1 MSDIREELQKLVDKF
16 NKTENEK
23 KEKIKDLERSIAI
36 VFEDDGK
43 YHTYLKNG
51 ELSDIEEGEI
61 NADITVITTTD
72 TFLKILNKEEDALT
86 AYITKKIKIKAKLMD
101 KLLLND
107 ILS

>member
-1 MSDIREELQKLVDKF
+1 MKEILQELVNKF
-16 NKTENEK
+16 NNSNDKR
-23 KEKIKDLERSIAI
+23 KEKIKDLERTIVI

-43 YHTYLKNG
+43 YYTHLKDG
-51 ELSDIEEGEI
+51 KLSDVEEGEVQGEMTI
-61 NADITVITTTD
+61 ITTTE
-72 TFLKILNKEEDALT
+72 TFRKILNKEEDAMT

>member
-1 MSDIREELQKLVDKF
+1 MKEILQELVDKF
-16 NKTENEK
+16 NKSDDK
-23 KEKIKDLERSIAI
+23 RKEKIKDLERTIVI

-43 YHTYLKNG
+43 YYTHLKDG
-51 ELSDIEEGEI
+51 KLSNIEEGEVQGEI
-61 NADITVITTTD
+61 VITTTTD
-72 TFLKILNKEEDALT
+72 TFKKILNKEEDAFT